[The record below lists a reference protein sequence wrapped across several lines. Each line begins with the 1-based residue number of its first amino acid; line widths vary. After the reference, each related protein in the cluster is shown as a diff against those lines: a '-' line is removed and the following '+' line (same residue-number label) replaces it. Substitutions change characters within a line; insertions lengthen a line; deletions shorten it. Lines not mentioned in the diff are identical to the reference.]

1 MEEENEVKRKT
12 LLVKNTSKT
21 YERNVCCIKVAQV
34 IGKAAHHRHGDPIR
48 LHKNSLFPANS
59 FLYLHYALS
68 RRKRMMRSV
77 R

>member
-1 MEEENEVKRKT
+1 MEKENEAKRKT
-12 LLVKNTSKT
+12 LLVENTSKT
-21 YERNVCCIKVAQV
+21 YERNACCIKVAQV

-59 FLYLHYALS
+59 VLYLHYALS
-68 RRKRMMRSV
+68 RRKRMMGSV